1 MTNDDSRPR
10 RRLPLRAALALGALA
25 VAPLALSAQGPGVEN
40 GLWTYL
46 GGDAWHTRYTPA
58 DEITAEN
65 FEELTMLWR
74 FNAASFGPSTPRAT
88 PSYVGDKLIT
98 VTGDRR
104 HVIAL
109 EPETGELIWSFTE
122 PKTHRYDY
130 SMRKGYGKGVAYAEV
145 DGRGVVFITTPAFF
159 LWALDAETGQPL
171 EGWGEP
177 IPLPGFSQ
185 TGGVDLV
192 ADLIEGWGPWENH
205 GSTYDPNQGIPQDI
219 GYITSSSPPI
229 VVNGTVVVSNSAEQG
244 YNQTRV
250 ENVPGDILAYDARTG
265 AFKWKFHV
273 IPRPGEFGHETWEND
288 AWQWTGDVSSWA
300 PMAADPELGL
310 VYIVTNGAT
319 IDYYGGFRP
328 GDNLFSTSIIA
339 LDAETGQ
346 RRWHYQMVHHD
357 IWNYDTPTAPILM
370 DVTVNGRQVK
380 GIYQATKQAFLY
392 ALDRE
397 TGQPIWPIEERPVP
411 QSRVPGER
419 LAQTQPFPTRPA
431 PFDLQGRTEEHLIDY
446 TPEIRQRAL
455 QVARDNN
462 LFAPLFN
469 PPTTTTDPAGPARVC
484 PGDTGGVNITGPA
497 VADPVEGVIFITS
510 HSACSN
516 LSVMPA
522 RESPLDSPE
531 QTGVTYSDFSAGR
544 GGGGGRGAPP
554 NVDGLD
560 IWKGPVG
567 RISAIDLNTGD
578 YLWVIPN
585 GDAPQA
591 QQDMIRNHPLLQGL
605 PNIDEIANRGRSGHA
620 AMVVSPNLL
629 FASGMTADNQASL
642 FAIDKRTGRR
652 VGTIP
657 IPGQSRYGMSS
668 WEHNG
673 HQYIIVQLQDGI
685 AAFGLPAAM
694 PAAGDAH

>member
-1 MTNDDSRPR
+1 MTNDTGWRGQ
-10 RRLPLRAALALGALA
+10 RLSLRVGLALGVLAL
-25 VAPLALSAQGPGVEN
+25 APLAVGAQGPGVEN

-109 EPETGELIWSFTE
+109 DPSTGELKWSFTE
-122 PKTHRYDY
+122 PNTHRYEY

-145 DGRGVVFITTPAFF
+145 DGREVVFITTPAFF
-159 LWALDAETGQPL
+159 LWALDADTGKPL
-171 EGWGEP
+171 ENWGEP
-177 IPLPGFSQ
+177 IAVPGFSQ
-185 TGGVDLV
+185 TGGIDLV
-192 ADLIEGWGPWENH
+192 ADLIEGWGPWESH
-205 GSTYDPNQGIPQDI
+205 GSTYDPYQGIPLDI
-219 GYITSSSPPI
+219 GYITASSPPI

-244 YNQTRV
+244 YNQTRI
-250 ENVPGDILAYDARTG
+250 ENVPGDILAYDAATG

-300 PMAADPELGL
+300 PMSADPELGL

-319 IDYYGGFRP
+319 IDYYGGFHP

-339 LDAETGQ
+339 LDVETGQ

-357 IWNYDTPTAPILM
+357 IWNYDTPAAPILM
-370 DVTVNGRQVK
+370 DVNVSGREVK
-380 GIYQATKQAFLY
+380 GLFQATKQAFLY

-397 TGQPIWPIEERPVP
+397 TGEPIWPIEERPVP
-411 QSRVPGER
+411 QSRVPGEQ
-419 LAQTQPFPTRPA
+419 LAATQPFPTRPA

-455 QVARDNN
+455 QIARDNN
-462 LFAPLFN
+462 MFAPVFN
-469 PPTTTTDPAGPARVC
+469 PPTTVDDPAGPAWVC
-484 PGDTGGVNITGPA
+484 PGGAGGANITGA
-497 VADPVEGVIFITS
+497 EVADPVRGIMFVTS
-510 HSACSN
+510 QSN
-516 LSVMPA
+516 CGRVAVMPA
-522 RESPLDSPE
+522 SESPLDSPE
-531 QTGVTYSDFSAGR
+531 QTGVTYSDWSNA
-544 GGGGGRGAPP
+544 GGGGGRGGGP

-567 RISAIDLNTGD
+567 RIVAIDMNTGD
-578 YLWVIPN
+578 HLWTIPN

-591 QQDMIRNHPLLQGL
+591 EQDAIRNHPLLRGVA
-605 PNIDEIANRGRSGHA
+605 NIDAIANRGRSGHS

-629 FASGMTADNQASL
+629 FASGIAADNEPHL
-642 FAIDKRTGRR
+642 FAIDKMTGRR
-652 VGTIP
+652 VGQIP
-657 IPGQSRYGMSS
+657 IPGISRYGMSS
-668 WEHNG
+668 WAHDG
-673 HQYIIVQLQDGI
+673 HQYIIVQLQDGL

-694 PAAGDAH
+694 PQAGDAH